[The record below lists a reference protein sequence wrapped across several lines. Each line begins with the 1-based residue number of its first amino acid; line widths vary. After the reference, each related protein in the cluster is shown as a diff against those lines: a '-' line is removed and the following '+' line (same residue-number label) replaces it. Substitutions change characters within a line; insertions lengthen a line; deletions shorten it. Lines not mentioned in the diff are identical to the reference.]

1 MESRLSV
8 SYGKVADRERKHSGE
23 EASRNLGALGKEAFG
38 IRGARVPGRRIA
50 RVPGRRIARVFLGLF
65 IVLGRLALGPGPIRA
80 LGLGRLARGTEPGP
94 MVRTMISLEMG
105 Q

>member
-8 SYGKVADRERKHSGE
+8 SYGKVAYRERKHLGE

-38 IRGARVPGRRIA
+38 IRGA

-80 LGLGRLARGTEPGP
+80 LGLGWLARGTEPGP
-94 MVRTMISLEMG
+94 MVRTLISLEMG